1 MDQELK
7 QRLIGYLDAL
17 EKGVATGGEF
27 VAEQAPEVCRE
38 IVNWRIADG
47 LIFAVPMLIA
57 ICFMAYV
64 VRYVFVVT
72 KDVDNS
78 DGSKV
83 GPRIIASMI
92 GIFLSAMM
100 ASFAVESIH
109 RSAKAIFA
117 PRLVIIE
124 EIRKHL

>member
-17 EKGVATGGEF
+17 EKGVTTGGEF
-27 VAEQAPEVCRE
+27 VSEQAPEVCRE

-47 LIFAVPMLIA
+47 LIIAAPLLAAICLIA
-57 ICFMAYV
+57 CVI
-64 VRYVFVVT
+64 RYVFVVT
-72 KDVDNS
+72 KDIDDS
-78 DGSKV
+78 DGSKTGSRIMATVV
-83 GPRIIASMI
+83 GM
-92 GIFLSAMM
+92 FLSAMM
-100 ASFAVESIH
+100 ASFAVEAIH

-117 PRLVIIE
+117 PRIVILE

>member
-17 EKGVATGGEF
+17 EKGATTGGEF

-47 LIFAVPMLIA
+47 LIIAAPLLAAICLIA
-57 ICFMAYV
+57 CV

-72 KDVDNS
+72 KDVDDS
-78 DGSKV
+78 SGSKS
-83 GPRIIASMI
+83 GPRIMAVAV
-92 GIFLSAMM
+92 GLFLSTMM

-117 PRLVIIE
+117 PRLVILE